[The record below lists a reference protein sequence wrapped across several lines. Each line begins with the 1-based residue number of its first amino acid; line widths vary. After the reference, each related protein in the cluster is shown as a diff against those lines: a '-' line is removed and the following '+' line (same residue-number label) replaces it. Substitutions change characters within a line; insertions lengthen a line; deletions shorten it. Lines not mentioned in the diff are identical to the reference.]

1 MRTRGVPGQPTSS
14 PMSVSCSSG
23 DGVDRAHPG
32 REPAVEPRDEAG
44 GCPDAPA
51 HPFRPVEPNQLRR
64 RPESTD
70 PGGPGRQPA
79 GPWAELIGQEDPLLA
94 VTREPEQQVEKRTW
108 RAQAARVQGT
118 SKTLRPQRDEDGLPT
133 AKHKQETAN
142 FFKMKNNK
150 LPEVRSVQE

>member
-1 MRTRGVPGQPTSS
+1 MRLVDAQTPLPTPFALWSLTSS
-14 PMSVSCSSG
+14 GG
-23 DGVDRAHPG
+23 DPKA
-32 REPAVEPRDEAG
+32 
-44 GCPDAPA
+44 
-51 HPFRPVEPNQLRR
+51 L
-64 RPESTD
+64 T

-79 GPWAELIGQEDPLLA
+79 GLWAELIGQEDPLLA